1 MYIYIYIYMC
11 IYIHPNKSFTHLQ
24 TPTIMLSGTG
34 FIFNDVRFKCK
45 EDPSVIC
52 YCVAIHINYL

>member
-1 MYIYIYIYMC
+1 MC